1 MGYQR
6 LSVEEHSAMLK
17 KVGNMY
23 MLKEEKKKPKLTLRQ
38 LFFLKKK
45 FKK

>member
-17 KVGNMY
+17 KVGNIY
-23 MLKEEKKKPKLTLRQ
+23 MPKEEPKKKKLTLRQ

-45 FKK
+45 FK